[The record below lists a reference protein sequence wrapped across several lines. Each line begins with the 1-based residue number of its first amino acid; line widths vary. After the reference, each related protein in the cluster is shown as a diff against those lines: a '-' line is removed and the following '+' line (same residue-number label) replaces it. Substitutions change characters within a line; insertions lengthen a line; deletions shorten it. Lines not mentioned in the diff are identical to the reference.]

1 MPDGVNDVLD
11 KEELRATVADILDLD
26 VGEVADDALFVE
38 DLDVDSLIALEVMV
52 VLERKYGVKLAES
65 ELKNVT
71 SLDGAYELLAEKL
84 QAGP

>member
-1 MPDGVNDVLD
+1 MPNGVNDVLD

-26 VGEVADDALFVE
+26 VEEVADDALFVE

-65 ELKNVT
+65 ELKDVT
-71 SLDGAYELLAEKL
+71 SLERAYDLLAEKL
-84 QAGP
+84 QAAP